1 MPLAAGTKLGPYEV
15 IAPLGAGGMGEVYKA
30 RDTRLNRDVA
40 LKILPEAFAHD
51 SQRRNRFETE
61 AKAVAALNHPNI
73 VAVFDIGE
81 NFMVSELVDGETL
94 RDAKL
99 QQRKALDIA
108 AQIADGLAAAHAK
121 GITHRDLK
129 PDNVMLTRDGRA
141 KILDFGLAQRAPGST
156 DATLTAAG
164 TVMGTAGY
172 MSPEQVRGES
182 VDARSD
188 IFSFGALVYELLAG
202 KRAFDGPTAVEAM
215 NAVLKDDPQDL
226 PDAVPAGVRELVR
239 ACLEKDKEQRF
250 QSAKDLALALR
261 ALSNRGVATASEPL
275 PVQKSATKKA
285 PLWIAAATL
294 LIGAVGGAKL
304 ALTMNEG
311 DEQTRVTPLTF
322 GLASKWQPAFSPDGR
337 SVAYLQDYDGQTEI
351 VVKSPGVPQPVV
363 LARGNGFRG
372 PSWTADGSR
381 ICYVARRDLW
391 CVGSAGGTPQRAIE
405 NVTTGDFDLEG
416 GDAYFIRTE
425 GGKSKLFVSSPF
437 GTPPK
442 PLDHVVVPDASF
454 IGRVAPNRSVI
465 LLAGNS
471 GTWLTPLG
479 TSTAAKRLND
489 KAHGTRWLPDSR
501 HYVRVGRASAGDR
514 FNKLILGDTQSESQ
528 KQLHASDG
536 VIVSFDV
543 SQDGRQIAFS
553 HGRPEWSLVE
563 YSTAGKKLRTLGPGW
578 QGRWSPTGER
588 AVYLSMGAERKTM
601 TMGADGSTQSI
612 VSTVAGLGAHY
623 SPDGA

>member
-40 LKILPEAFAHD
+40 LKILPEAFAND

-188 IFSFGALVYELLAG
+188 IFSFGALVYELLAA

-215 NAVLKDDPQDL
+215 NAALKDDPPEL
-226 PDAVPAGVRELVR
+226 PDAVPAGVRELIR

-261 ALSNRGVATASEPL
+261 ALSGRVALTTESL
-275 PVQKSATKKA
+275 PAQKSATKRT
-285 PLWIAAATL
+285 PFWIAAATL
-294 LIGAVGGAKL
+294 VIGALGGAKL
-304 ALTMNEG
+304 AMVANEG
-311 DEQTRVTPLTF
+311 VEPLRVTPLTF
-322 GLASKWQPAFSPDGR
+322 GPASKVRPAFSPDGQ
-337 SVAYLQDYDGQTEI
+337 SVVYTQNYNGLTELAVQTLGL
-351 VVKSPGVPQPVV
+351 PRPVII
-363 LARGNGFRG
+363 ARGDSLFSPR
-372 PSWTADGSR
+372 WTANGAKV
-381 ICYVARRDLW
+381 CYLSTRDLW
-391 CVGSAGGTPQRAIE
+391 CVSLAGGTPQKMLE
-405 NVTTGDFDLEG
+405 NASVFTIANKS
-416 GDAYFIRTE
+416 GDAYFPRPVA
-425 GGKSKLFVSSPF
+425 GKQKLFVSSPF
-437 GTPPK
+437 GSAPRE
-442 PLDHVVVPDASF
+442 LGHISVPEGFAS
-454 IGRVAPNRSVI
+454 
-465 LLAGNS
+465 
-471 GTWLTPLG
+471 
-479 TSTAAKRLND
+479 
-489 KAHGTRWLPDSR
+489 
-501 HYVRVGRASAGDR
+501 
-514 FNKLILGDTQSESQ
+514 
-528 KQLHASDG
+528 
-536 VIVSFDV
+536 
-543 SQDGRQIAFS
+543 
-553 HGRPEWSLVE
+553 
-563 YSTAGKKLRTLGPGW
+563 
-578 QGRWSPTGER
+578 
-588 AVYLSMGAERKTM
+588 
-601 TMGADGSTQSI
+601 
-612 VSTVAGLGAHY
+612 
-623 SPDGA
+623 

>member
-372 PSWTADGSR
+372 PS
-381 ICYVARRDLW
+381 
-391 CVGSAGGTPQRAIE
+391 
-405 NVTTGDFDLEG
+405 
-416 GDAYFIRTE
+416 
-425 GGKSKLFVSSPF
+425 
-437 GTPPK
+437 
-442 PLDHVVVPDASF
+442 
-454 IGRVAPNRSVI
+454 
-465 LLAGNS
+465 
-471 GTWLTPLG
+471 LT
-479 TSTAAKRLND
+479 
-489 KAHGTRWLPDSR
+489 
-501 HYVRVGRASAGDR
+501 
-514 FNKLILGDTQSESQ
+514 
-528 KQLHASDG
+528 
-536 VIVSFDV
+536 
-543 SQDGRQIAFS
+543 
-553 HGRPEWSLVE
+553 
-563 YSTAGKKLRTLGPGW
+563 
-578 QGRWSPTGER
+578 
-588 AVYLSMGAERKTM
+588 
-601 TMGADGSTQSI
+601 
-612 VSTVAGLGAHY
+612 
-623 SPDGA
+623 